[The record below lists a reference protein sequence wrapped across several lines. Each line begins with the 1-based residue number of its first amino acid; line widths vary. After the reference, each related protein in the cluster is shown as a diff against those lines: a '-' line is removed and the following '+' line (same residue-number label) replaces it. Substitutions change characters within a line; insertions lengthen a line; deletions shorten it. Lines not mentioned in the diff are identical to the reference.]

1 MHQSEDRNG
10 QNQFKNGPTI
20 NTYLKYTHLKFNNT
34 YGLKN
39 KRMGKAVLC
48 KY

>member
-1 MHQSEDRNG
+1 MEMGRISLR
-10 QNQFKNGPTI
+10 NGPTI
-20 NTYLKYTHLKFNNT
+20 NTYLKNTHLKFNNT